1 MTSKVVYIG
10 NLRTEAVHQR
20 SGAKLIT
27 DAPIDNQGKGEA
39 FSPTDMVAT
48 ALASCI
54 LTIMGIKARD
64 KGLDMAG
71 AFAEVQKTMG
81 SQPRRISRVEII
93 IQMPDKAYT
102 IEERRYLSEA
112 AEGCP
117 VCRSLS
123 DQLEVDLS
131 IRW

>member
-81 SQPRRISRVEII
+81 SHPRRISRVEII

-102 IEERRYLSEA
+102 IEERRVLSEA
-112 AEGCP
+112 ADGCP
-117 VCRSLS
+117 VCRSIS

>member
-102 IEERRYLSEA
+102 SEERRYLSEA